1 MLQYY
6 PN

>member
-6 PN
+6 